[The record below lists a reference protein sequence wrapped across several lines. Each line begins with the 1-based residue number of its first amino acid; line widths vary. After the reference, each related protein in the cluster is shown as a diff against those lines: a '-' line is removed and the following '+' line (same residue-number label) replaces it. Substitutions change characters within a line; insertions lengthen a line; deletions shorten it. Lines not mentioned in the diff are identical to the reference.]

1 MDTDQGPDIVKGEL
15 EEAHSLSN
23 TRPLPFLPNVR
34 ECCTGNGL
42 TLPVS
47 CRHLAVRFPGQITRG
62 VTPRFVYPDLAA
74 VIIRPSFSPGVVSPL
89 CLVSLPSVGQP
100 SLPGQFPI
108 CGSALSAWS
117 VSHLLWVRLL
127 CLVNLL
133 VLLAQPFVF
142 SLPSLKDLTCRFKK
156 KKKKRLGLSVAPLT
170 TTSHGPL
177 SAWASV
183 RMGWCQ
189 HGPVSACDKVSMDRC
204 QDRPVLALDDVSTG
218 RR

>member
-1 MDTDQGPDIVKGEL
+1 MSRTDQSGPASVCTVGQMDTDQGPDIVKGEL

-34 ECCTGNGL
+34 EFCTGNGL

-100 SLPGQFPI
+100 SLPGQSPI
-108 CGSALSAWS
+108 CCGSDCFAWS
-117 VSHLLWVRLL
+117 TSLSCLLNPSCFPCHL
-127 CLVNLL
+127 
-133 VLLAQPFVF
+133 
-142 SLPSLKDLTCRFKK
+142 
-156 KKKKRLGLSVAPLT
+156 
-170 TTSHGPL
+170 
-177 SAWASV
+177 
-183 RMGWCQ
+183 
-189 HGPVSACDKVSMDRC
+189 
-204 QDRPVLALDDVSTG
+204 
-218 RR
+218 

>member
-1 MDTDQGPDIVKGEL
+1 MSRTDQSGPASVCTVGQMDTDQGPDIVKGEL

-23 TRPLPFLPNVR
+23 TRPLPSLPNVR
-34 ECCTGNGL
+34 ECSTGNGL

-47 CRHLAVRFPGQITRG
+47 CRHLAVGSPGQITRG

-100 SLPGQFPI
+100 S
-108 CGSALSAWS
+108 AWS

-142 SLPSLKDLTCRFKK
+142 SLQPLKDLNCRFKRREK
-156 KKKKRLGLSVAPLT
+156 IIFFIFLC
-170 TTSHGPL
+170 TS
-177 SAWASV
+177 
-183 RMGWCQ
+183 
-189 HGPVSACDKVSMDRC
+189 
-204 QDRPVLALDDVSTG
+204 
-218 RR
+218 